1 MKEGERDRKIEQW
14 KKKRQMKRPKE
25 KEAERK
31 NEGEIESRKLERKTS
46 RRILVMSP
54 IFKFGFDS

>member
-1 MKEGERDRKIEQW
+1 MVEKGETHEETKA
-14 KKKRQMKRPKE
+14 

-31 NEGEIESRKLERKTS
+31 NEGEIESKRLERKTS
-46 RRILVMSP
+46 RRILVMFP